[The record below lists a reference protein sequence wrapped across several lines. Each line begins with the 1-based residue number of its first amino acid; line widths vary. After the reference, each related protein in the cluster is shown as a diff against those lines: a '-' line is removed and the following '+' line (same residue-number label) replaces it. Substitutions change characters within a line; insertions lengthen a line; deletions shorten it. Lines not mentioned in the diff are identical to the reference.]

1 MAEPSHGT
9 VIVGASVA
17 GLHAAERLRAHGY
30 RDRIDVIDVKT
41 RQPYDR
47 PPLSKQVLMGWVP
60 PDHTE
65 LPHLGSLGD
74 TNWQLGTPAKRLDR
88 STKEVVLDDG
98 TRVPYDLV
106 LVATGVRNR
115 PWPDEEQA
123 GLAGVCG
130 VRTRADAV
138 SLARLLADTETG
150 RVLVIGAGFT
160 GSEVASACRHRGI
173 DVTVVER
180 ADGPLTG
187 ALGGVVGAISARMQR
202 DNGVDLRCGTMVEAL
217 DGTGGRLRAA
227 TLSDGSTVRADVA
240 VIALGTLRNTEWLA
254 DSGLAAGKLGVS
266 ADAGCRA
273 IGVNGLVTDD
283 VFVAGDVARF
293 PHPLFGYQFLALEHW
308 ENAVVGAQVAAHNM
322 ICPAADRRP
331 HACVPVFWSTQFGVN
346 IKSVGVPSLG
356 DDIVMTQGSPE
367 DARFAAAY
375 GTSDGQIVGAVT
387 FNHGRWLDH
396 YRGLIERASP
406 LPGSFAAGLTGQPEP
421 AQFPHPADPYHGPT
435 MIVTGYSPTEIDAVR
450 VPAVRSARLAATGP
464 AARRDP
470 GPATQ
475 QATARPTSCA
485 GSPTRPAVRTPTR
498 CTPS

>member
-1 MAEPSHGT
+1 M
-9 VIVGASVA
+9 
-17 GLHAAERLRAHGY
+17 
-30 RDRIDVIDVKT
+30 
-41 RQPYDR
+41 
-47 PPLSKQVLMGWVP
+47 
-60 PDHTE
+60 
-65 LPHLGSLGD
+65 
-74 TNWQLGTPAKRLDR
+74 
-88 STKEVVLDDG
+88 
-98 TRVPYDLV
+98 
-106 LVATGVRNR
+106 
-115 PWPDEEQA
+115 
-123 GLAGVCG
+123 
-130 VRTRADAV
+130 
-138 SLARLLADTETG
+138 LADTETR

-160 GSEVASACRHRGI
+160 GSEGASACRHRGI

-435 MIVTGYSPTEIDAVR
+435 VIVTGYSPTEMDAVR
-450 VPAVRSARLAATGP
+450 VAAGRSARCPATGP

-475 QATARPTSCA
+475 RATARPTSCA
-485 GSPTRPAVRTPTR
+485 GSPTRPAARTPTR